1 MLSQTRRR
9 QAGSGSALPALYAR
23 QPLTRRHKPGRDDRT
38 LHRPSFARTKRGKSC
53 PVQRDLQ
60 HDGRDTPISSQRVP
74 HHSPQQT
81 RSESLRSSTTHS
93 HHTKQETHKL
103 PAATATL
110 SPPCALLT
118 CEHRPLPAFRTRL
131 LAHTLGHF
139 KFWRLAHRSREVP
152 SQSSA

>member
-1 MLSQTRRR
+1 MWRR
-9 QAGSGSALPALYAR
+9 QAVSGSALSALYAR

-53 PVQRDLQ
+53 PVHRDVQ
-60 HDGRDTPISSQRVP
+60 DDGRDTPMRSQRVS
-74 HHSPQQT
+74 HHSVQQT

-93 HHTKQETHKL
+93 HHTKQATHNL
-103 PAATATL
+103 PTAAATL
-110 SPPCALLT
+110 SSPCCLLT
-118 CEHRPLPAFRTRL
+118 CEHRPLLAFRTRL

-139 KFWRLAHRSREVP
+139 KLWRLAHRSREVP